1 MQEKNISNDEINLEE
16 WVEKSASFLQS
27 HDWTLFQESL
37 GRKSLHFNFFME
49 KDIPPDDKMVA
60 NFYFYK
66 LPLFG
71 GYWYCPR
78 GPIGGGAAL
87 EIFLKDFSNFSK
99 NFSNSKPK
107 PLFVRMEFCHP
118 HTEELVSK
126 IKNLGFEKAPHTMQP
141 EKTSILNLALSEED
155 LLKVMQSKTRYNIKV
170 AQKNNIE
177 VRELD
182 SIEPFLELLHE
193 TSSRNKFHLHPDSY
207 YGRLFSFFSGSE
219 KPIGANP
226 HTLPQNKEPNG
237 HANPDQNIGDKIL
250 NSAKGVGVK
259 IFGAFLGNTL
269 LAADMVIFYGK
280 RATYLHGASSS
291 DHRNL
296 MAPYLLHWEIMK
308 NAKKSGFSEYDLW
321 GIDEKKWPGATR
333 FKEGFGGKEVEYIGS
348 YDFSINNIGY
358 KIYKI
363 FSRSNLQLKKW
374 LKFI

>member
-1 MQEKNISNDEINLEE
+1 MDKDSLKKNETNIEE

-37 GRKSLHFNFFME
+37 GRRSLHFDFFME
-49 KDIPPDDKMVA
+49 KNSLPDDKMVA

-78 GPIGGGAAL
+78 GPIGNTEAL

-99 NFSNSKPK
+99 NFSSSNPK
-107 PLFVRMEFCHP
+107 PFFVRVEFCHL

-126 IKNLGFEKAPHTMQP
+126 IKNLGFEKSPHTMQP
-141 EKTSILNLALSEED
+141 EKTSILDLTSPEED
-155 LLKVMQSKTRYNIKV
+155 LLKVMQSKTRYNIKI
-170 AQKNNIE
+170 AKKNNVE

-193 TSSRNKFHLHPDSY
+193 TSSRNKFRLHPDTY
-207 YGRLFSFFSGSE
+207 YGRLFTFFSDPE
-219 KPIGANP
+219 KSIK
-226 HTLPQNKEPNG
+226 T
-237 HANPDQNIGDKIL
+237 
-250 NSAKGVGVK
+250 K

-280 RATYLHGASSS
+280 RTTYLHGASSS

-321 GIDEKKWPGATR
+321 GIDEKKWPGVTR
-333 FKEGFGGKEVEYIGS
+333 FKESFGGKEIEYIGS
-348 YDFSINNIGY
+348 YDFPINNFGY

-363 FSRSNLQLKKW
+363 FSRLNLQLKKW

>member
-1 MQEKNISNDEINLEE
+1 
-16 WVEKSASFLQS
+16 
-27 HDWTLFQESL
+27 
-37 GRKSLHFNFFME
+37 
-49 KDIPPDDKMVA
+49 MVA

-66 LPLFG
+66 LPFFG

-78 GPIGGGAAL
+78 GPIGNTEAL

-99 NFSNSKPK
+99 NFSSSKPK
-107 PLFVRMEFCHP
+107 PFFVRVEFCHL
-118 HTEELVSK
+118 HTEKLVSK
-126 IKNLGFEKAPHTMQP
+126 IKNLGFEKSPHTMHP
-141 EKTSILNLALSEED
+141 EKTSVLDLTLSEEG
-155 LLKVMQSKTRYNIKV
+155 LLKAMQSKTRYNIKI
-170 AQKNNIE
+170 AQKNNVE

-193 TSSRNKFHLHPDSY
+193 TSSRNKFHLHPDTY
-207 YGRLFSFFSGSE
+207 YGRLFSFFSEPQKS
-219 KPIGANP
+219 IGINP
-226 HTLPQNKEPNG
+226 HTLSQNQKLHKNTDTDPNT
-237 HANPDQNIGDKIL
+237 NCEIL

-321 GIDEKKWPGATR
+321 GIDEKKWPGVTR
-333 FKEGFGGKEVEYIGS
+333 FKEGFGGKAIEYIGS
-348 YDFSINNIGY
+348 YDFPVNNFGY

-363 FSRSNLQLKKW
+363 FSRLNLQLKKW

>member
-1 MQEKNISNDEINLEE
+1 MEKDDSKKNETNIEE

-27 HDWTLFQESL
+27 HDWALFQESL
-37 GRKSLHFNFFME
+37 DRKSLHFDFFME
-49 KDIPPDDKMVA
+49 KISPPDDKMVA

-78 GPIGGGAAL
+78 GPIGSTEAL

-99 NFSNSKPK
+99 NFSSSKPK
-107 PLFVRMEFCHP
+107 SIFIRVEFCYAHIK
-118 HTEELVSK
+118 ELASK
-126 IKNLGFEKAPHTMQP
+126 IKTLGFEKSPHTMQP
-141 EKTSILNLALSEED
+141 EKTSILDLTLSEEG
-155 LLKVMQSKTRYNIKV
+155 LLKAMQSKTRYNIKI
-170 AQKNNIE
+170 AQKNNVE

-193 TSSRNKFHLHPDSY
+193 TSSRNKFHLHSDTY
-207 YGRLFSFFSGSE
+207 YGKLFTFFSDPE
-219 KPIGANP
+219 KSIGINP
-226 HTLPQNKEPNG
+226 HTLPQDKGFGEHTNIN
-237 HANPDQNIGDKIL
+237 QNAGGNIL
-250 NSAKGVGVK
+250 NNAKGVRVK

-269 LAADMVIFYGK
+269 LAANMVIFYGK

-296 MAPYLLHWEIMK
+296 MAPYLLHWEIIK

-321 GIDEKKWPGATR
+321 GIDEKKWPGITR
-333 FKEGFGGKEVEYIGS
+333 FKEGFGGKEIEYIGS
-348 YDFSINNIGY
+348 YDFPINNIGY

-363 FSRSNLQLKKW
+363 FSRLNLQLRNG
-374 LKFI
+374 